1 MPKNKRPFM
10 QRLSLIKKEIQK
22 KIIGHENLIDAM
34 IIALITNEHL
44 LIEGVPGIA
53 KTTAIKT
60 LAQVCDLE
68 FKRIQFTPDLLP
80 SDITGVEIYNPKTN
94 DFQIKKGPI
103 FSNLILADEINRAPA
118 KVQSAL
124 LEAMQERQVT
134 IAEETFKL
142 DTPFMVLA
150 TQNPIEQE
158 GTYPLPEAQ
167 LDRFMMKVIVNY
179 NTLEEE
185 IEIVKMLQQDIRIN
199 KIVNKQDIEELK
211 EIHKHIHI
219 DEELIRYIAEIVNK
233 TREKNE
239 YIEFGASPR
248 ATISL
253 FKASKARAMLKNKNY
268 VTPIDIIESAKDV
281 LRHRIILNYKAEAD
295 EITTDK
301 IIESILE
308 EVPIP

>member
-1 MPKNKRPFM
+1 M
-10 QRLSLIKKEIQK
+10 QRLTLIKQEIK
-22 KIIGHENLIDAM
+22 KRIIGHENLIDAM
-34 IIALITNEHL
+34 IIALITNEHI

-60 LAQVCDLE
+60 LAEVCNLD

-94 DFQIKKGPI
+94 EFQIKKGPI
-103 FSNLILADEINRAPA
+103 FSNIILADEINRAPA

-167 LDRFMMKVIVNY
+167 LDRFMMKIIVGY
-179 NTLEEE
+179 NSIDEEV
-185 IEIVKMLQQDIRIN
+185 EIVKMLQKNIQIN
-199 KIVNKQDIEELK
+199 KIVNKKDIEELK
-211 EIHKHIHI
+211 TIHQNIHI
-219 DEELIRYIAEIVNK
+219 DEELIRYIAQIVNK

-239 YIEFGASPR
+239 YVEFGASPR

-301 IIESILE
+301 IIENILE
-308 EVPIP
+308 EIPIP